1 MGAEI
6 EALARRARIAL
17 APATEEPAA
26 ADLPPA
32 GADLG
37 LTARELEVLQH
48 LARGATNRQIA
59 EALYISVRTAGVHV
73 SHILGKLSAAN
84 RGEAA
89 AIAHRLGLAP

>member
-1 MGAEI
+1 VI
-6 EALARRARIAL
+6 
-17 APATEEPAA
+17 

-59 EALYISVRTAGVHV
+59 EALYISARTAGVHV
-73 SHILGKLSAAN
+73 SHILSKLNAAN